1 MSTFKLG
8 LFCLLGFAGLIGR
21 ASAQDVKV
29 VTDEECGCDIFYVD
43 GIETTREGN
52 LYGFRREDGTV
63 LVPNIYRFVGQFT
76 DGYCKV
82 MIDDELCGLIDSTGR
97 EVVPCLYEG
106 VDFPSEGRVLV
117 AKNGRFGYTDL
128 DGNIVIPLQYAN
140 AGNFSEGLA
149 TVMVILDSIH
159 AACTFIDTMG
169 RQLTEPIYDNL
180 QAFSCGHALVRR
192 NGQWGVIDHSGREVV
207 PTRFESRTTFFA
219 DTLFFAGTTEGMAL
233 YDKSLKPL
241 TKAVYTWV
249 GAMQYGRI
257 PVQRDGKYGFLDR
270 YGKEVIPCTYDETGI
285 FILARSLVRNGD
297 RYGIIDTAGRYIL
310 PLEYENTSYI
320 GEKYVYFDS
329 LALVEKDGKHGFVDL
344 DGNLVIPFHFD
355 QAYEFSEGLASV
367 RFKGHWGYIDTHGDV
382 FMPFVF
388 DIASPYRWGRAEVYY
403 NGVKHAVDRKGRC
416 VKNCNGI
423 IAWRDWTE

>member
-1 MSTFKLG
+1 MST
-8 LFCLLGFAGLIGR
+8 ARTGLIALACFFGLVGH

-43 GIETTREGN
+43 GIETTRDGD

-63 LVPNIYRFVGQFT
+63 IAPNIYRYVGQFT

-82 MIDDELCGLIDSTGR
+82 MLDDGQAGLIDSTGR
-97 EVVPCLYEG
+97 VVVPCIYDG
-106 VDFPSEGRVLV
+106 VDYPSEGRVLV
-117 AKNGRFGYTDL
+117 GKNGLFGYTDM
-128 DGNIVIPLQYAN
+128 DGTVVIPLQYPN
-140 AGNFSEGLA
+140 AGSFSEGMA
-149 TVMVILDSIH
+149 TVMVILDSFR
-159 AACTFIDTMG
+159 AACTFIDTLG
-169 RQLTEPIYDNL
+169 RQLTAPVYENL

-192 NGQWGVIDHSGREVV
+192 DGRWGVIDHSGREVIA
-207 PTRFESRTTFFA
+207 PRFEHMTTFFA
-219 DTLFFAGTTEGMAL
+219 DTIFFAGNADGMAL
-233 YDKSLKPL
+233 YDKHLKPL
-241 TKAVYTWV
+241 TEAVYTWV
-249 GAMQYGRI
+249 GTVGYGRI
-257 PVQRDGKYGFLDR
+257 PVQRNGLYGFLDR
-270 YGKEVIPCTYDETGI
+270 TGREVIPCTYDETGI
-285 FILARSLVRNGD
+285 FILGRSLVRKGD
-297 RYGIIDTAGRYIL
+297 RYGIVDTAGRYVL
-310 PLEYENTSYI
+310 PLEYENTSNI

-329 LALVEKDGKHGFVDL
+329 LALVEKDGKLGYVDL
-344 DGNLVIPFHFD
+344 EGNLVVPFHFD

-367 RFKGHWGYIDTHGDV
+367 RFKGRWGYIDTRGEV